1 MPVVYLYATL
11 TLGALFVFIG
21 CFALGKH
28 WAGLGRRPKLF
39 VTLPWKEF
47 WTKTV
52 NASEDPAWE
61 RLLERAGRP
70 FGWGKPEWVF
80 AQCVCGTAVC
90 LLMLFASMFNRSDS
104 FPLLTLLIA
113 STLSFFLPYIGLK
126 MWANY
131 REEVLS
137 TDIARFINRY
147 VNLLENQV
155 PVYAAMVKAARPTR
169 LLKEYV
175 PSLSEWNEDPDK
187 SLENFKR
194 KLGVDDAIMLVSS
207 MRTVESLSGGQVAL
221 TMQRLEWAVDH
232 RRMFRHR
239 KKIKSLGIGYSII
252 VYPAFYMGLL
262 VAMYPWYKL
271 LTEILD
277 KYLT

>member
-1 MPVVYLYATL
+1 MPQVYMYVTL
-11 TLGALFVFIG
+11 TLGAVFVFIG
-21 CFALGKH
+21 CLFIGRCLI
-28 WAGLGRRPKLF
+28 GLQRPKLF
-39 VTLPWKEF
+39 VSVPWRDI

-52 NASEDPAWE
+52 NATEDQAWE
-61 RLLERAGRP
+61 KLLERAGRP

-80 AQCVCGTAVC
+80 SQLVSGTTVC
-90 LLMLFASMFNRSDS
+90 LLILFAAMFSRSQS
-104 FPLLTLLIA
+104 FPLWTLLIA
-113 STLSFFLPYIGLK
+113 STLSFMLPYIGLK
-126 MWANY
+126 VWAGY

-155 PVYAAMVKAARPTR
+155 SVYSAMLKAARPTR

-175 PSLSEWNEDPDK
+175 PSLSEWNKDPDEA
-187 SLENFKR
+187 LETFKR
-194 KLGVDDAIMLVSS
+194 KLGVEDAVILVSS
-207 MRTVESLSGGQVAL
+207 MRTVENLSESQVAL

-239 KKIKSLGIGYSII
+239 KKIKSLGIGYSVI

-262 VAMYPWYKL
+262 VAMFPWYKL

>member
-1 MPVVYLYATL
+1 MPTIYMYTALS
-11 TLGALFVFIG
+11 LGAIFVFIG
-21 CFALGKH
+21 CLTLGKYAISFEH
-28 WAGLGRRPKLF
+28 RRKLF
-39 VTLPWKEF
+39 VSIPWKEV
-47 WTKTV
+47 WSKAV
-52 NASEDPAWE
+52 NSSDDPAWD

-70 FGWGKPEWVF
+70 FGWGKPEWVLS
-80 AQCVCGTAVC
+80 QVVCGTAVC
-90 LLMLFASMFNRSDS
+90 LLILFGSMFIRAAS

-113 STLSFFLPYIGLK
+113 STLSFLLPYFGLK
-126 MWANY
+126 MWASY

-155 PVYAAMVKAARPTR
+155 PVYSAMLKAARPTR
-169 LLKEYV
+169 LLKEYI
-175 PSLSEWNEDPDK
+175 PSLSDWNQDPDEA
-187 SLENFKR
+187 LETFKR
-194 KLGVDDAIMLVSS
+194 KLGVDDGIMLVSS
-207 MRTVESLSGGQVAL
+207 MRTIEHLSQGQVSI